1 LLCCWG
7 IASNVLH
14 IIRASQIRARGWR

>member
-14 IIRASQIRARGWR
+14 IIRASQIRARRWR

>member
-14 IIRASQIRARGWR
+14 IIRASQTRARGWR

>member
-14 IIRASQIRARGWR
+14 IIRASQIRARGQR